1 MPQIINT
8 NVPSLTAQ
16 RNLNSSQGALQ
27 TSLQRLSSGL
37 RINSAKD
44 DAAGLAISER
54 FSTQIRGL
62 NQAQRNANDGI
73 SLSQTA
79 EGALTETGNAL
90 QRIRELAI
98 QASNATNSASDRAAL
113 NAEAQALLSEINR
126 RGQTTQFNGQ
136 NILDGSLT
144 GAQFQVGAQANQ
156 TIAVSIAGATT
167 DRLGAFQVTG
177 GQVTGTALDGSD
189 FNINGVAVGVSV
201 ATGAAGVTA
210 DSATAIATAI
220 NRATSETGVS
230 ATATNSVTGVA
241 PVAGQSLAAGD
252 LVINGVAVGPI
263 SRDSSPITQG
273 RNAEAAINDVSNQTG
288 VTAVADASTGALTLT
303 AADGRNIEISAG
315 NAGTVD
321 IVTDVFNATGL
332 DASTGND
339 PTGFSTRVLDIDVS
353 DGVTAANDTT
363 AANEIIFGDSI
374 TLDGVTY
381 EFVADAANVSSANNV
396 AVVLS
401 ANGADQTDVVGAALE
416 AAINAQTAA
425 TTTITASYDAASD
438 ELTLT
443 QTLVGAA
450 DISFAESETDAA
462 AIANSS
468 TTTGTDAVDTAAVT
482 TRGTLTLNSAEN
494 FTLTGDDLGR
504 GGLSNSAP
512 TLSQIAA
519 VDISSVAGANSAIAV
534 LDGALDQVSSI
545 RADLGAVQNRLS
557 STISALSATSE
568 NLSAARSRILDVD
581 FAAET
586 AELSRTQILQQA
598 GISILSQANAQ
609 PQLVL
614 SLLQ

>member
-1 MPQIINT
+1 
-8 NVPSLTAQ
+8 
-16 RNLNSSQGALQ
+16 
-27 TSLQRLSSGL
+27 
-37 RINSAKD
+37 
-44 DAAGLAISER
+44 
-54 FSTQIRGL
+54 
-62 NQAQRNANDGI
+62 
-73 SLSQTA
+73 
-79 EGALTETGNAL
+79 
-90 QRIRELAI
+90 
-98 QASNATNSASDRAAL
+98 
-113 NAEAQALLSEINR
+113 
-126 RGQTTQFNGQ
+126 
-136 NILDGSLT
+136 
-144 GAQFQVGAQANQ
+144 
-156 TIAVSIAGATT
+156 
-167 DRLGAFQVTG
+167 
-177 GQVTGTALDGSD
+177 
-189 FNINGVAVGVSV
+189 
-201 ATGAAGVTA
+201 
-210 DSATAIATAI
+210 
-220 NRATSETGVS
+220 
-230 ATATNSVTGVA
+230 
-241 PVAGQSLAAGD
+241 

-425 TTTITASYDAASD
+425 TTTITASYDSASD

-468 TTTGTDAVDTAAVT
+468 TTTGTDAVGTTAVT